1 VDTKLT
7 EVALS
12 SAASPSSYGGD
23 DAHPFEPLAK
33 GERHIPSTA
42 VGVTNEARGRLP
54 SPRRHLRGVDHEP
67 GSEVAPRRPASD
79 PSRVDA
85 EHEGQVGEALV
96 RFSVGNVHRPKPI
109 RRGSGEVPTDE
120 VQSGCGR
127 GGRRRL
133 KSFVVPRRFYDSA
146 AELKQAVL
154 SALRLLGAVE
164 LQC

>member
-1 VDTKLT
+1 
-7 EVALS
+7 
-12 SAASPSSYGGD
+12 
-23 DAHPFEPLAK
+23 
-33 GERHIPSTA
+33 
-42 VGVTNEARGRLP
+42 
-54 SPRRHLRGVDHEP
+54 
-67 GSEVAPRRPASD
+67 VAPRGSATD

-96 RFSVGNVHRPKPI
+96 RFSVRNVPCPKPI

-146 AELKQAVL
+146 AELRQAVL
-154 SALRLLGAVE
+154 SALRLLRGSRASVLAWRHLGTVASLLCCGLKEVE
-164 LQC
+164 A